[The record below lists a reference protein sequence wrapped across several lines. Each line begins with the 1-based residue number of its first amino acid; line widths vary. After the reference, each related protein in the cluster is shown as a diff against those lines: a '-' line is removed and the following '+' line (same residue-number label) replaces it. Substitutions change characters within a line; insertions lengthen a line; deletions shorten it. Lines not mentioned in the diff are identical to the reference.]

1 MSARDRNQPVN
12 IILLSGGSGKRLW
25 PLSCETRSKQFLKIL
40 RSPEGEHESMIQ
52 RVWRQIHESI
62 PHAKM
67 IISTTDSQQ
76 EAIRRQLGNHVD
88 IALEPE
94 RRDTFP
100 AIALAAVFLAMER
113 GCGMEETVIV
123 MPVDVYAE
131 GGYFQTLL
139 KMDRVVQD
147 SAAGM
152 VLMGI
157 RPTYPSSKYGYIVPE
172 PGHSSELMKVSS
184 FSEKPTEERAAQLL
198 EQGAFWNGGVFAFR
212 MGYIMDVIRWYIEP
226 QGYAHL
232 RENYHKLR
240 RISFDYEVVE
250 RCPSIVM
257 VPYYGV
263 WRDLGTWNTL
273 TDVMREYNSGMV
285 QSGENTVNTHI
296 INELDIP
303 VVALGLKDMVV
314 AASPDG
320 ILISD
325 KMASTQLKS
334 YVDRIDRRPMYEERQ
349 WGSYKVLNY
358 MRHPNGNCSLTKYLI
373 VREGKKLS
381 YQVHQN
387 RDEIWTIVDGTG
399 DLLIDGHMRNVRRGD
414 VAYITRGTL
423 HSIRAVSE
431 LHFIEVQIG
440 DELSED
446 DIRRLEWDW

>member
-1 MSARDRNQPVN
+1 MN

-25 PLSCETRSKQFLKIL
+25 PLSSETRSKQFLKVL
-40 RSPEGEHESMIQ
+40 RSPDGTPESMIQ
-52 RVWRQIHESI
+52 RVWRQIHENI
-62 PHAKM
+62 KEAKM

-76 EAIRRQLGNHVD
+76 DTIKRQLGRDVD

-123 MPVDVYAE
+123 MPVDAYAE
-131 GGYFQTLL
+131 KGYFQTLL
-139 KMDRVVQD
+139 KMDEAVQNN
-147 SAAGM
+147 AADM

-157 RPTYPSSKYGYIVPE
+157 RPTYPSSKYGYIIPE
-172 PGHSSELMKVSS
+172 QVQTSNLMKVAS
-184 FSEKPTEERAAQLL
+184 FSEKPTEERAIELL
-198 EQGAFWNGGVFAFR
+198 DMGAFWNGGVFAFK
-212 MGYIMDVIRWYIEP
+212 MKYIMKVVQQYIEP
-226 QGYAHL
+226 EGYICL
-232 RENYHKLR
+232 RDNYQKLR
-240 RISFDYEVVE
+240 KISFDYEVVE
-250 RCPSIVM
+250 RCRSIAM

-273 TDVMREYNSGMV
+273 TDVMQEYNAGMV
-285 QSGENTVNTHI
+285 RSGEGVSNTHI

-303 VVALGLKDMVV
+303 VVALGLKNMVI

-325 KMASTQLKS
+325 KAASTQLKL
-334 YVDRIDRRPMYEERQ
+334 YVDQIDQRPMYEERQ

-358 MRHPNGNCSLTKYLI
+358 MRYPDGKSSLTKHFI
-373 VREGKKLS
+373 VQEGKALS
-381 YQVHQN
+381 YQAHKN

-399 DLLIDGHMRNVRRGD
+399 DLLIDGHTRNVRRGD
-414 VAYITRGTL
+414 VAYITRNMR
-423 HSIRAVSE
+423 HSLRAVTN

-446 DIRRLEWDW
+446 DVQKFDWDW

>member
-1 MSARDRNQPVN
+1 MN

-25 PLSCETRSKQFLKIL
+25 PLSSETRSKQFLKVL
-40 RSPEGEHESMIQ
+40 RSPDGTPESMIQ
-52 RVWRQIHESI
+52 RVWRQIHENI
-62 PHAKM
+62 KEAKM

-76 EAIRRQLGNHVD
+76 DTIKRQLGRDVD

-123 MPVDVYAE
+123 MPVDAYAE
-131 GGYFQTLL
+131 KGYFQTLL
-139 KMDRVVQD
+139 KMDEAVQNN
-147 SAAGM
+147 AADM

-157 RPTYPSSKYGYIVPE
+157 RPTYPSSKYGYIIPE
-172 PGHSSELMKVSS
+172 QVQTSNLMKVAS
-184 FSEKPTEERAAQLL
+184 FSEKPTEERAIELL
-198 EQGAFWNGGVFAFR
+198 DMGAFWNGGVFAFK
-212 MGYIMDVIRWYIEP
+212 MKYIMKVVQQYIEP
-226 QGYAHL
+226 EGYTCL
-232 RENYHKLR
+232 RDNYQKLR
-240 RISFDYEVVE
+240 KISFDYEVVE
-250 RCPSIVM
+250 RCRSIAM

-273 TDVMREYNSGMV
+273 TDVMQEYNAGMV
-285 QSGENTVNTHI
+285 RSGEGVSNTHI

-303 VVALGLKDMVV
+303 VVALGLKNMVI

-325 KMASTQLKS
+325 KAASTQLKL
-334 YVDRIDRRPMYEERQ
+334 YVDQIDQRPMYEERQ

-358 MRHPNGNCSLTKYLI
+358 MRYPDGKSSLTKHFI
-373 VREGKKLS
+373 VQEGKALS
-381 YQVHQN
+381 YQSHKN

-399 DLLIDGHMRNVRRGD
+399 DLLIDGHTRNVRRGD
-414 VAYITRGTL
+414 VAYITRNMR
-423 HSIRAVSE
+423 HSLRAVTN

-446 DIRRLEWDW
+446 DVQKFDWDW